1 MIEIT
6 KAATLDLDDIANFQ
20 LDMALETEELK
31 LEKET
36 VKRGVEGL
44 FNNLEMGFYLVAKEN
59 EKILGSL
66 MVLYE
71 WSDWRAGKVLWIH
84 SVFIKK
90 EFRQKGVYK
99 SMYNYL
105 QKMVI
110 ETENYFGLRLYVDKR
125 NKNAQKVYQKLGMDN
140 QHYDLYE
147 WLL

>member
-71 WSDWRAGKVLWIH
+71 WSDWRAGESSLDPFSFH
-84 SVFIKK
+84 
-90 EFRQKGVYK
+90 QKR
-99 SMYNYL
+99 
-105 QKMVI
+105 I
-110 ETENYFGLRLYVDKR
+110 
-125 NKNAQKVYQKLGMDN
+125 
-140 QHYDLYE
+140 
-147 WLL
+147 

>member
-125 NKNAQKVYQKLGMDN
+125 NENAQKVYQKLGMDN

>member
-1 MIEIT
+1 MIEIS
-6 KAATLDLDDIANFQ
+6 KASVTDLNDIANFQ

-31 LEKET
+31 LEKDT
-36 VKRGVEGL
+36 VQRGVQGL

-59 EKILGSL
+59 QKTLGSL

-90 EFRQKGVYK
+90 EFRQNGVYK

-105 QKMVI
+105 QKMVS
-110 ETENYFGLRLYVDKR
+110 ETDNYFGLRLYVDKR
-125 NKNAQKVYQKLGMDN
+125 NKKAQKVYQKLGMDN

>member
-71 WSDWRAGKVLWIH
+71 WSD
-84 SVFIKK
+84 
-90 EFRQKGVYK
+90 
-99 SMYNYL
+99 
-105 QKMVI
+105 
-110 ETENYFGLRLYVDKR
+110 
-125 NKNAQKVYQKLGMDN
+125 
-140 QHYDLYE
+140 
-147 WLL
+147 